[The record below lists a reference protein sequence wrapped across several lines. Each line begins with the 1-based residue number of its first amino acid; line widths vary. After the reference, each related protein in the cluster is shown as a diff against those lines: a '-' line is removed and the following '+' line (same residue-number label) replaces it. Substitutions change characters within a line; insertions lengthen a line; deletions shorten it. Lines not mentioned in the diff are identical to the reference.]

1 MLKVL
6 GFQVDTKLSI
16 RSSAE
21 TKVNCKARASVHEQY
36 WARGK
41 EGGELMN
48 VMPKGMCSQFTV
60 VKQTQYVFLKNQRQ
74 KVKLSC
80 SARSVDAKQCPQKE
94 ASRGK
99 DRLGFRLWRRSEGA
113 VLQEILGIRGRD
125 GKPTCE

>member
-21 TKVNCKARASVHEQY
+21 TKMNCKAKASMHEQY
-36 WARGK
+36 WAQGK

-60 VKQTQYVFLKNQRQ
+60 VKQTQYVCLKNQRQ

-80 SARSVDAKQCPQKE
+80 SVRSIEAKQCPQE
-94 ASRGK
+94 RGK
-99 DRLGFRLWRRSEGA
+99 QGKGQTWVQA
-113 VLQEILGIRGRD
+113 VKME
-125 GKPTCE
+125 